1 MKVDNY
7 CIALAVVLLFL
18 IYMDNASN
26 IESFYG
32 SDSLMGTPL
41 DSKDNS
47 QDHKPVEVIEHKTM
61 EEGPIGQVPRKVP
74 MAPTKSMGGSLEALQ
89 GAPIGENF
97 MLLSADMVPGIKTI
111 DSNVPVAYP
120 RLGGY
125 GNLGKDG
132 SAPGVAPDVAPG
144 AAPGAATGAGKSIKV
159 IVIFAPWCG
168 WSKKSLPDF
177 KKMEGKLK
185 SVSTQETNGWSVSF
199 DMYNSEDAVGK
210 QKVKEYE
217 VKGFPSVLVEVDGQ
231 RKEGPREYSKMI
243 DMINSVTGGNI
254 QA

>member
-32 SDSLMGTPL
+32 SDSLMGASL
-41 DSKDNS
+41 ESDKDNS

-89 GAPIGENF
+89 GAPIGDDF

-132 SAPGVAPDVAPG
+132 VAPGVAPDVASG
-144 AAPGAATGAGKSIKV
+144 VASGAGKSIKV

-177 KKMEGKLK
+177 KKMEDKLN
-185 SVSTQETNGWSVSF
+185 SVSTQQTNGWSVSF
-199 DMYNSEDAVGK
+199 EMYNSEDAVGK

-254 QA
+254 KA

>member
-32 SDSLMGTPL
+32 SDSLMGSPL
-41 DSKDNS
+41 QDNQ
-47 QDHKPVEVIEHKTM
+47 QDDKPVEVIEHKTM

-74 MAPTKSMGGSLEALQ
+74 MAPTKSMVGSLEALQ
-89 GAPIGENF
+89 GAPIGDDF
-97 MLLSADMVPGIKTI
+97 MLLSADMVPGIKTM
-111 DSNVPVAYP
+111 DSNVPVAHP
-120 RLGGY
+120 RVGGY

-132 SAPGVAPDVAPG
+132 TDASSESVPNVGG
-144 AAPGAATGAGKSIKV
+144 GGGGAGKSLKV

-177 KKMEGKLK
+177 KKMEDKLN
-185 SVSTQETNGWSVSF
+185 SVSTQQTNGWSVSF
-199 DMYNSEDAVGK
+199 EMYNSEDAVGK